1 MRILILAAQCLLVP
15 VLAVPLNAG
24 APRVTSPPGTRSDDP
39 YEQGRSLIEAGN
51 VEQALTLWI
60 AVRDS
65 LSRMGAEDPRI
76 GTAFIAAVAVGRLEA
91 YEEMATEMFY
101 WGLSANTAGV
111 EPYRT
116 EVLAEGRRTFVL
128 VDTLLA
134 EYWAERG
141 REDPVALALE
151 IERFWM
157 ELDPTPTTLANE
169 RLLEH
174 WRRVSGARVMFTH
187 NRSSPFRTDD
197 RGSFYVKYG
206 APDRITKGTLSVS
219 RWEQDLIGV
228 PQEVIDRYDKL
239 PQYEI
244 WRYAT
249 LQPGRFTYFLFGNF
263 EGSGPFQHVEGLHK
277 LIPSGARSYTV
288 DYRGPNSPLG
298 SRTRG
303 RRAWHYLEY
312 SYYRD
317 VATMGGPFGLRAD
330 ELDRLWLQRY
340 IPREGTMQATS
351 FRFVDED
358 RRALRQPRPPVL
370 SDYDDSRK
378 SALSAQAARV
388 LEGAQPRILVLAVS
402 SPLWIP
408 EIETGEAGDSIVLNA
423 YVARH
428 TVIARDRELGELAR
442 AGMLPLGE
450 EGSTSSMLLRHDPS
464 VGHLTV
470 TAEHLVAEPEEVED
484 EEEAEEAEKAD
495 DDIGVLPGHVH
506 FRPGPPLTPPRDRSE
521 VSDIVLGIV
530 PQPTLDLGELPLP
543 LHPATQLWRDD
554 LLRVYFEIYHPPP
567 GADGAVRTF
576 DVQVRI
582 VPAGIIPEPVEE
594 RAKGTATI
602 EVSLES
608 RAPMEEHFFDLDL
621 RNEPPGQLEI
631 ILQITDRQTG
641 ATSLRA
647 APLLLLVN

>member
-1 MRILILAAQCLLVP
+1 MRILILAAQCLLIP
-15 VLAVPLNAG
+15 ALAAPLHAG
-24 APRVTSPPGTRSDDP
+24 PPLVASPAANRLDDP
-39 YEQGRSLIEAGN
+39 YEQGRSLIEAGD
-51 VEQALTLWI
+51 VEEALTLWI

-76 GTAFIAAVAVGRLEA
+76 GTAFIAAVAVGRMEF

-101 WGLSANTAGV
+101 WGLSVNTAGV
-111 EPYRT
+111 EPYRG

-128 VDTLLA
+128 VDSLLA
-134 EYWAERG
+134 KYWAERG
-141 REDPVALALE
+141 REDPAALALE
-151 IERFWM
+151 IERFWR
-157 ELDPTPTTLANE
+157 ERDPTPTTPVNE

-174 WRRVSGARVMFTH
+174 WRRVTGARVMFTH

-219 RWEQDLIGV
+219 RWEKDLIGV

-249 LQPGRFTYFLFGNF
+249 LHPGQFTYFVFGNL

-277 LIPSGARSYTV
+277 LIPGGARSYTV
-288 DYRGPNSPLG
+288 DFRGPNAPLG
-298 SRTRG
+298 SNTRG

-317 VATMGGPFGLRAD
+317 VAGMGGPFGLRAD

-340 IPREGTMQATS
+340 IPREGTLQATS

-358 RRALRQPRPPVL
+358 RWALGQPRPPVL

-388 LEGAQPRILVLAVS
+388 LEGDQPRILVLAVS
-402 SPLWIP
+402 SPLWVP
-408 EIETGEAGDSIVLNA
+408 RIESGEAGDSIVLNA
-423 YVARH
+423 FVARH
-428 TVIARDRELGELAR
+428 TLIARDRELRELGR
-442 AGMLPLGE
+442 AGMLPLGD
-450 EGSTSSMLLRHDPS
+450 EGSTSSMLLRHDPA

-470 TAEHLVAEPEEVED
+470 TAEHLVAEPEEEGEED
-484 EEEAEEAEKAD
+484 TEEQEKAD
-495 DDIGVLPGHVH
+495 DDIGVLPGHSH
-506 FRPGPPLTPPRDRSE
+506 FRPGPPLTPPGDRSE
-521 VSDIVLGIV
+521 VSDLILGIA

-543 LHPATQLWRDD
+543 LHPANRLWRDD
-554 LLRVYFEIYHPPP
+554 LLRVYFEIYHPPSAAE
-567 GADGAVRTF
+567 GAARIF
-576 DVQVRI
+576 DVQVRL
-582 VPAGIIPEPVEE
+582 VPAGIIPEPIEE

-621 RNEPPGQLEI
+621 RNEQPGQLEI
-631 ILQITDRQTG
+631 ILRITDRQTG
-641 ATSLRA
+641 ATSIRA
-647 APLLLLVN
+647 ARLHLLED

>member
-358 RRALRQPRPPVL
+358 RWALRQPRPPVL

-388 LEGAQPRILVLAVS
+388 LEGDQPRILVLAVS

-521 VSDIVLGIV
+521 VSDIILGIV

-631 ILQITDRQTG
+631 ILRITDRQTG